1 LGSGVRV
8 ERAVS
13 LHVFRQGARGVHGSI
28 ILGTVAGVVEVAV
41 FGLPIHGFD
50 GHVNDPVGRK
60 VARLVIDPRC
70 GFVPAGY
77 STADDPIPGHRQ
89 PEGDAI
95 QGRD

>member
-13 LHVFRQGARGVHGSI
+13 PYVFRRGVRGVHGSI

-50 GHVNDPVGRK
+50 GHVNDPVRRK
-60 VARLVIDPRC
+60 VARLIIDPRYS
-70 GFVPAGY
+70 FVPVGY
-77 STADDPIPGHRQ
+77 STADDPILGHR
-89 PEGDAI
+89 
-95 QGRD
+95 